1 MTPGLW
7 HYVQQW
13 IATAVMLLVSAWAAP
28 VIAQSYPSKPIRLI
42 VPVPPVDVPAL
53 GEGVGVGAETGQ

>member
-1 MTPGLW
+1 MN
-7 HYVQQW
+7 
-13 IATAVMLLVSAWAAP
+13 MVSRVIVIVLFLSVWAP
-28 VIAQSYPSKPIRLI
+28 SFAQSYPSKPIRLI